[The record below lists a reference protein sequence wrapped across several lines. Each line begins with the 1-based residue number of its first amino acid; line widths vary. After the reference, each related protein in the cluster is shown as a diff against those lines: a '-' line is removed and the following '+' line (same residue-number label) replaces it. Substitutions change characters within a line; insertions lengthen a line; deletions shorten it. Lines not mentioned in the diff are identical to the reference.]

1 MESKIENP
9 LANPVIGLRQE
20 FDEWGLLY
28 NPDTSD
34 SMAISPVG
42 VVIWKLLDG
51 KHTIPD
57 IVAEVKIQCE
67 DAPETV
73 QEDVVTFIQSLQAR
87 GYLENPI
94 EVPPQ
99 ATN

>member
-34 SMAISPVG
+34 SMAINPVG

-51 KHTIPD
+51 KHTLPD
-57 IVAEVKIQCE
+57 IVGEVKIQFE
-67 DAPETV
+67 DAPEMV
-73 QEDVVTFIQSLQAR
+73 KDDVVTFIQSLQAR
-87 GYLENPI
+87 GYLVNPI

-99 ATN
+99 TTN